1 MKKWVISLI
10 ILIVVIIIIV
20 LGVKSSHK
28 AKPQELLSVTRGSI
42 TEQATAVGSIVPDN
56 TTTVKSQVEG
66 NVSHIY
72 YNSGDY
78 VHKGD
83 TLMRLKPNPAPLS
96 IAQYV
101 AQVDQYKAKVVS
113 DKEVLKNLKMLLDKG
128 VISKNYSAYSSAVAQ
143 LKADQA
149 ALDFNQQNL
158 DILRKGQA
166 VIAGEK
172 MESDIKSPIN
182 GYILQ
187 RNVDLGDPVTPMA
200 GYQNATIL
208 YTIADMD
215 RPIFQGTVDE
225 IDAGKIKLKMPV
237 NIVVGALPK
246 VILQGTLTR
255 FSLQSDN
262 QNNIINQKNGMLTP
276 TSSTSAA
283 SGPFNVGFQ
292 VKVQDFNVPKG
303 VDLRSG
309 YSATA
314 EIIIRTL
321 KNILVLPERALV
333 FKEGKVYVHLP
344 KLDPK
349 TNMPV
354 TKEVKIG
361 VSDGMNVQI
370 LDGLSEGDKVLVLED
385 EGANNAA

>member
-1 MKKWVISLI
+1 MKKWVISII

-276 TSSTSAA
+276 TSSTAAA

-314 EIIIRTL
+314 QIIIRTL

-385 EGANNAA
+385 EGASNAA

>member
-1 MKKWVISLI
+1 
-10 ILIVVIIIIV
+10 
-20 LGVKSSHK
+20 
-28 AKPQELLSVTRGSI
+28 
-42 TEQATAVGSIVPDN
+42 
-56 TTTVKSQVEG
+56 
-66 NVSHIY
+66 
-72 YNSGDY
+72 
-78 VHKGD
+78 
-83 TLMRLKPNPAPLS
+83 
-96 IAQYV
+96 
-101 AQVDQYKAKVVS
+101 
-113 DKEVLKNLKMLLDKG
+113 
-128 VISKNYSAYSSAVAQ
+128 
-143 LKADQA
+143 
-149 ALDFNQQNL
+149 
-158 DILRKGQA
+158 
-166 VIAGEK
+166 

-276 TSSTSAA
+276 TSSTAAA

-292 VKVQDFNVPKG
+292 VKVQDFKVPKG

-314 EIIIRTL
+314 QIIIRTL
-321 KNILVLPERALV
+321 KKYFSFTRAS
-333 FKEGKVYVHLP
+333 
-344 KLDPK
+344 
-349 TNMPV
+349 
-354 TKEVKIG
+354 
-361 VSDGMNVQI
+361 VSF
-370 LDGLSEGDKVLVLED
+370 
-385 EGANNAA
+385 